1 MDAFIAIYFNAD
13 IINRFAINRLTGDN
27 IKQH

>member
-1 MDAFIAIYFNAD
+1 MDAFIAIYCKAD